1 MRKIEE
7 MKRTVYAPKSTI
19 INLSFKNQKQF
30 NLFKFSTPIVRMI
43 KEDMNKIIQ
52 FKRKGGFFIR

>member
-1 MRKIEE
+1 MLRNQL
-7 MKRTVYAPKSTI
+7 